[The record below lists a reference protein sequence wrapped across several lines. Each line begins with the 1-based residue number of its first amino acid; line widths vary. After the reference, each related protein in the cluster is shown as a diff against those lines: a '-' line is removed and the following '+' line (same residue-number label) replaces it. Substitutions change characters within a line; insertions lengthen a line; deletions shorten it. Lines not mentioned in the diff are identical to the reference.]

1 MEMKKNKLILCDL
14 DGTLFDTSEVNYQ
27 SYKKALNELGY
38 ELNYDFFMKECYGKH
53 YKEFLLKINLTEE
66 EMEKVHIIKKN
77 IYKDNLK
84 YAKINTH
91 LFNVIE
97 LLKEKY
103 YLALVTTASKQ
114 NSEEILDFFNKKG
127 IFELFITAEDVKNKK
142 PNPEGFIKAMDY
154 FSIKPKDTLIFE
166 DSAVGI
172 KAAQKSGACIMK
184 IEKI

>member
-1 MEMKKNKLILCDL
+1 MKMKKNKLILCDL

-38 ELNYDFFMKECYGKH
+38 ELDYDFFMKECYGKH
-53 YKEFLLKINLTEE
+53 YKEFLPKINLTEE

-84 YAKINTH
+84 YAKINIH
-91 LFNVIE
+91 LFNIIE

-114 NSEEILDFFNKKG
+114 NSEEILDFFSKFNVDQIQNANSNEKQEKSKQLKQMADDYLKK
-127 IFELFITAEDVKNKK
+127 VK
-142 PNPEGFIKAMDY
+142 G
-154 FSIKPKDTLIFE
+154 
-166 DSAVGI
+166 V
-172 KAAQKSGACIMK
+172 C
-184 IEKI
+184 